1 MSGHILAEILRAIAW
16 TAMAFAI
23 WKGDTAVRV
32 AGAAFL
38 ILGASAILINPHAG
52 DVSSET
58 ITLALDFACAVIF
71 LLLAVRYAN
80 LWIGAAMLFQAAQF
94 SLHAYYLVLELPH
107 DRMHAWINNLDDAG
121 ILISIVT
128 GTVLAIRRRMI
139 VARETAQL
147 EAMRK
152 QRSSA
157 AS

>member
-16 TAMAFAI
+16 TAMAAAI

-32 AGAAFL
+32 AGASFL
-38 ILGASAILINPHAG
+38 ILDISAILINPRVG

-80 LWIGAAMLFQAAQF
+80 LWIGAAMIFQAAQF
-94 SLHAYYLVLELPH
+94 SLHAYYLVMELPH

-121 ILISIVT
+121 ILICIVT
-128 GTVLAIRRRMI
+128 GTVLAIRRRMV

-147 EAMRK
+147 EAIRK

-157 AS
+157 AP